1 MFYAVQTV
9 FTLVF
14 SEVLSLLLTRP
25 QVLIKIEELI
35 DHLGPVF
42 KTVEDLAP
50 KGAHSK
56 GLC

>member
-1 MFYAVQTV
+1 MFITV
-9 FTLVF
+9 LTGFTF
-14 SEVLSLLLTRP
+14 SVDRLLRLILTRP
-25 QVLIKIEELI
+25 QVPIEKVELN

-42 KTVEDLAP
+42 KSVEDLAP